1 MRVGAREAID
11 TVEQPAAREGA
22 DDANGQHLAQM
33 TPGIKIERRPDPL
46 KSVRH
51 QGHKSL
57 PLVRQG
63 KAARQA
69 AEQSRSQTA
78 FQGRPLL
85 ATRALTDAQY
95 HGVAREVEITGA
107 RFDRP

>member
-46 KSVRH
+46 KSIRH
-51 QGHKSL
+51 HGHKSL
-57 PLVRQG
+57 PPVRQG

-78 FQGRPLL
+78 LDR
-85 ATRALTDAQY
+85 TRAEQGKRVSGRVDLGGTSNS
-95 HGVAREVEITGA
+95 
-107 RFDRP
+107 